1 MANASPMKAIQ
12 VDVADCFKVFAKH
25 DIPPGTLLVASKAF
39 ATCFSEE
46 VKNINFQVYFQ
57 DQKHQSHF
65 LSTAHFLCYA

>member
-12 VDVADCFKVFAKH
+12 VDVADYFNVFVKH
-25 DIPPGTLLVASKAF
+25 DVPPGTLLVVSKAF

>member
-46 VKNINFQVYFQ
+46 VKNINIHQVYF
-57 DQKHQSHF
+57 KTRQSHF
-65 LSTAHFLCYA
+65 LSTAHF